1 KIPIKRYWHLLHTYL
16 RPQRRRMILLA
27 ILLGLK
33 IASRLVNPQIIR
45 AFLDQA
51 MAGAATPVLLRQ
63 AVLFFMIAAAT
74 QVLTVVSVSV
84 SETVAWTAT
93 NALRLDLL
101 RHCLRL
107 DMAFHKAHRP
117 GELTER
123 IDTDV
128 DALSNFFSR
137 FVISVI
143 GNGVL
148 AIGVLVLIF
157 VQGWQYGVVFTV
169 YAIVGLLVLMRLKNV
184 ATPFWTRLHEMQ
196 AQFYGF
202 LGEQFSGTEDIRAN
216 GAQGYVMRRLYE
228 YLRRWLP
235 INRNAS
241 LAAYSGWMTNAALV
255 AAGEML
261 SYALAGY
268 YFFRGQLTI
277 GEAYLLG
284 DYMGLLFGQIAE
296 LRWQITDLQHAEA
309 GIERIQAL
317 FDLQPRLVDG
327 LGGPLPEGALSIA
340 FRDVSF
346 AYDDAVYEPT
356 VSAGGGEGD
365 EDAVEIK
372 VGRDREGVSPADG
385 PTVSPDGRVLQN
397 LAFSVAPGRVLGL
410 LGRTGSGKTTLA
422 RLLLRLYDPTE
433 GQIRLGGVPLPE
445 TSLRDIRRRVALV
458 TQEVQLFQA
467 SVRDNLTLFDPTIPD
482 AVIEGVLEQLGLGEW
497 LAALPEGLETEMSS
511 EGSGL
516 SAGQAQLLAFARV
529 FLSDP
534 DLVILDEASSR
545 LDPATEQLIERAV
558 DLLLAERTGVVI
570 AHRLNT
576 VQRADEI
583 LILEDGCIREHG
595 PCAELAAD
603 PESYFHHF
611 LQTGMQDVL
620 A

>member
-1 KIPIKRYWHLLHTYL
+1 MKIPIKRYWHLLHTYL
-16 RPQRRRMILLA
+16 RPQRRRMVLLA
-27 ILLGLK
+27 VLLALK

-45 AFLDQA
+45 IFLDQA

-63 AVLFFMIAAAT
+63 AVLFFAIAAAT

-84 SETVAWTAT
+84 GETVAWTAT

-101 RHCLRL
+101 RHCLGL

-117 GELTER
+117 AELTER

-157 VQGWQYGVVFTV
+157 AQGWRYGVAFTV
-169 YAIVGLLVLMRLKNV
+169 YAIVGLLVLMRLKNF

-216 GAQGYVMRRLYE
+216 GAQGYVMRSLYE
-228 YLRRWLP
+228 LLRRWLP
-235 INRNAS
+235 INRDAS

-268 YFFRGQLTI
+268 YFFQGQLTI

-309 GIERIQAL
+309 GIERIHAL
-317 FDLQPRLVDG
+317 FGLQPRLADG
-327 LGGPLPEGALSIA
+327 GGGPLPAGALSIA
-340 FRDVSF
+340 FRNVSF
-346 AYDDAVYEPT
+346 AYDDTVYTEP
-356 VSAGGGEGD
+356 
-365 EDAVEIK
+365 
-372 VGRDREGVSPADG
+372 PA
-385 PTVSPDGRVLQN
+385 SPDGEERGEDAAKATATGVQEGALPTDARVLQN
-397 LAFSVAPGRVLGL
+397 LDFNVAPGRVLGL

-433 GQIRLGGVPLPE
+433 GQIHLGGMPLPE
-445 TSLRDIRRRVALV
+445 TTLRDIRRRVALV

-467 SVRDNLTLFDPTIPD
+467 NVRDNLTLFDPAISDT
-482 AVIEGVLEQLGLGEW
+482 AIERILGQLGLGEW
-497 LAALPEGLETEMSS
+497 LAGLPEGLDTELSS
-511 EGSGL
+511 EGSEL

-558 DLLLAERTGVVI
+558 DLLLAERTGIVI

-583 LILEDGCIREHG
+583 LILEDGHIREHG
-595 PCAELAAD
+595 QRAQLAAD
-603 PESYFHHF
+603 PGSHFHHL